1 MSGGQMNLH
10 DYQMQEDDLT
20 EDGQNLNGESNH
32 PPKFVGEPPYSKKV
46 LNKEHK
52 EGRIPNQVDEA
63 YSVNFNGIL
72 GYMKFM
78 MQTHPDKWNFDLKKV
93 QKTLMQSNSKQ
104 GQKYKKTMIGSQKG
118 EGFGYRLEKRI
129 DFKVPVLITGNN
141 FYRNHSQISKKYIY
155 RKYKGPLYNEAGR
168 VCIDLTQKYLMLESF
183 WYTTI
188 LDSMRF
194 QICYVQAERIHL

>member
-1 MSGGQMNLH
+1 
-10 DYQMQEDDLT
+10 
-20 EDGQNLNGESNH
+20 
-32 PPKFVGEPPYSKKV
+32 
-46 LNKEHK
+46 
-52 EGRIPNQVDEA
+52 
-63 YSVNFNGIL
+63 
-72 GYMKFM
+72 
-78 MQTHPDKWNFDLKKV
+78 
-93 QKTLMQSNSKQ
+93 
-104 GQKYKKTMIGSQKG
+104 MIGSQKG

-168 VCIDLTQKYLMLESF
+168 VCIDLTQKYLSLESF

-194 QICYVQAERIHL
+194 QICFV